1 MLKYLKQGWLVIV
14 LGLLFG
20 AALAGIDSKL
30 SPIIARNQ
38 KEETYGQIP
47 QLVPGADVTKTEEVD
62 VGAFRKTLKI
72 LDADGKHIG
81 WVVRAEGMGYS
92 DKIKALIG
100 LDAEAKTITGVYVLE
115 QKETPGL
122 GSKIASPWN
131 EQFDGKPVEPPLVVV
146 KHKPAEDNQIEAIS
160 GATIS
165 SSALTRIV
173 NRASERFAAALRGEE
188 PETTHDA
195 ESHATDGNWKK
206 DKQD

>member
-1 MLKYLKQGWLVIV
+1 MLNYLKEGWLVIL

-20 AALAGIDSKL
+20 AALAGIDSRL
-30 SPIIARNQ
+30 APIIAQNQ

-47 QLVPGADVTKTEEVD
+47 ELVPGADVAKTEEVQ
-62 VGAFRKTLKI
+62 VGSVHALKVF
-72 LDADGKHIG
+72 DADGQHIG
-81 WVVRAEGMGYS
+81 WVVPATGMGYS
-92 DKIKALIG
+92 DRIKALIG
-100 LDAEAKTITGVYVLE
+100 LNAEARTITGVYVLE

-131 EQFDGKPVEPPLVVV
+131 GQFDEKSVEPPLVVV
-146 KHKPAEDNQIEAIS
+146 KHDPRKDNQIEAIS

-173 NRASERFAAALRGEE
+173 NRASEQFAAALHGEE
-188 PETTHDA
+188 SASGDDA